1 MFNWFYGL
9 IYTYHFFLSGNEK
22 GDVEKAPEVEPEPE
36 TVDEAEEVEGEKVV
50 AAKIVTNARTP
61 GARCYGFIT
70 MGTVEEA
77 TKCVQNLNS
86 TELHGKT
93 ISVEKTKYEPGG
105 ALKRSEAKNQ
115 AKARAAAASARKEGK
130 SAETS
135 AADKSSPSP
144 VKAKAPVKKAPVT
157 KKVVKPKAT
166 ADKAKDSK
174 DKHREKRSSV
184 RDRHSGRSRSRAAPS
199 PPLVLV
205 HSSSL
210 RA

>member
-1 MFNWFYGL
+1 
-9 IYTYHFFLSGNEK
+9 
-22 GDVEKAPEVEPEPE
+22 
-36 TVDEAEEVEGEKVV
+36 
-50 AAKIVTNARTP
+50 
-61 GARCYGFIT
+61 

-77 TKCVQNLNS
+77 TKCVQNLNG

-105 ALKRSEAKNQ
+105 ALKRSEAKNNQ
-115 AKARAAAASARKEGK
+115 AKARAAAAASARKDGK

-135 AADKSSPSP
+135 AADGSSASQA
-144 VKAKAPVKKAPVT
+144 KAKAPAKKTVVT
-157 KKVVKPKAT
+157 KKVVKPKAA
-166 ADKAKDSK
+166 ADKAKASSTKDSEAKSGDEKDEVMVIDDNEGKEESK

-184 RDRHSGRSRSRAAPS
+184 RDRRSGTQSLARAAPS